1 MDMELAIIGAGSAGY
16 AAGVYAGRAGIDA
29 VIFDAGMGGGLAV
42 ESPEIENY
50 PAFKK
55 INGMDLME
63 KMKEHAEEYAKFK
76 FYEEVKEIKKEGNKF
91 RIVTSKGKYGAGA
104 VIICTGTAHRKLNA
118 KGEKELSGRGVS
130 YCATCD
136 GFFFKDKDVAVI
148 GGGNSALIEAIYLKQ
163 TGCNVSI
170 VHRRDRLRA
179 EKSLEV
185 KAVDMGIKIIWDSIV
200 EEIVGKG
207 RVEGVKLKNIKT
219 GEAKI
224 MPVDGVFI
232 SIGEAPQS
240 ELAKKAGAKT
250 DEHGYIKTDDMQRTN
265 IRGIYAA
272 GDVTGGVRQIITA
285 CAEGA
290 KAALM
295 STEVLGKMYPF

>member
-16 AAGVYAGRAGIDA
+16 SAGIYAGRAGIDA
-29 VIFDAGMGGGLAV
+29 VIFDAGMGGGLAT

-50 PAFKK
+50 PGFKK
-55 INGMDLME
+55 INGIDLME
-63 KMKEHAEEYAKFK
+63 KMKDHAKEYAKFK
-76 FYEEVKEIKKEGNKF
+76 FYEEVKEIKKEGDIFK
-91 RIVTSKGKYGAGA
+91 IITSKGEYEAGA
-104 VIICTGTAHRKLNA
+104 VIICTGTTHRKLDV

-148 GGGNSALIEAIYLKQ
+148 GGGNSAVIEAIYLRQ
-163 TGCNVSI
+163 VGCNVSI

-179 EKSLEV
+179 EKSLE
-185 KAVDMGIKIIWDSIV
+185 ARAIDMGINIV
-200 EEIVGKG
+200 WNSVVEKIVGEDK
-207 RVEGVKLKNIKT
+207 VEGVELKNVKT
-219 GEAKI
+219 GKTEI

-232 SIGEAPQS
+232 SIGEIPQS
-240 ELAKKAGAKT
+240 EIAVNAGVET
-250 DEHGYIKTDDMQRTN
+250 DEHGYIKTDEMQRTSVK
-265 IRGIYAA
+265 GIYAA
-272 GDVTGGVRQIITA
+272 GDVTGGLRQIVTA
-285 CAEGA
+285 CSEGA

>member
-16 AAGVYAGRAGIDA
+16 AAGIYAGRAGIDA
-29 VIFDAGMGGGLAV
+29 VIFDSGMGGGLAT

-50 PAFKK
+50 PGFKK
-55 INGMDLME
+55 INGIDLME
-63 KMKEHAEEYAKFK
+63 KMKDHAKEYAKFK
-76 FYEEVKEIKKEGNKF
+76 FYEEVKEIKKEGDRFK
-91 RIVTSKGKYGAGA
+91 IVTSKGEYEAGA
-104 VIICTGTAHRKLNA
+104 VIICTGTTHKKLDA

-136 GFFFKDKDVAVI
+136 GFFFKDKDVVVI
-148 GGGNSALIEAIYLKQ
+148 GGGNSAVIEAIYLKQ
-163 TGCNVSI
+163 VGCNVSI

-185 KAVDMGIKIIWDSIV
+185 KAVDMGINIVWDSVV
-200 EEIVGKG
+200 EEIVGKEK
-207 RVEGVKLKNIKT
+207 VEGVKLKNVKT
-219 GEAKI
+219 GKTKV

-232 SIGEAPQS
+232 SIGEVPQS
-240 ELAKKAGAKT
+240 EIAVNAGVET
-250 DEHGYIKTDDMQRTN
+250 DEHGYIKTDEMQRTN
-265 IRGIYAA
+265 IKGIYAA
-272 GDVTGGVRQIITA
+272 GDITGGVRQIITA
-285 CAEGA
+285 CSEGA

>member
-16 AAGVYAGRAGIDA
+16 AAGIYAGRAGIDA
-29 VIFDAGMGGGLAV
+29 VIFDSGMGGGLAT

-50 PAFKK
+50 PGFKK
-55 INGMDLME
+55 INGIDLME
-63 KMKEHAEEYAKFK
+63 KMKDHAKEYAKFK
-76 FYEEVKEIKKEGNKF
+76 FYEEVKEIKKGGDRFK
-91 RIVTSKGKYGAGA
+91 IVTSKGEYEAGA
-104 VIICTGTAHRKLNA
+104 VIICTGTTHKKLDA

-136 GFFFKDKDVAVI
+136 GFFFKDKDVVVI
-148 GGGNSALIEAIYLKQ
+148 GGGNSAVIEAIYLKQ
-163 TGCNVSI
+163 VGCNVSI

-185 KAVDMGIKIIWDSIV
+185 KAVDMGINIVWDSVV
-200 EEIVGKG
+200 EEIVGKEK
-207 RVEGVKLKNIKT
+207 VEGVKLKNVKT
-219 GEAKI
+219 GETKV

-232 SIGEAPQS
+232 SIGEVPQS
-240 ELAKKAGAKT
+240 EIAVNAGVET
-250 DEHGYIKTDDMQRTN
+250 DEHGYIKTDEMQRTN
-265 IRGIYAA
+265 IKGIYAA
-272 GDVTGGVRQIITA
+272 GDITGGVRQIITA
-285 CAEGA
+285 CSEGA